1 MLKITTIRE
10 SDTTIIKLEGRLAGP
25 WIEELERVWNEVVQ
39 YGSMAIDL
47 SDVTFVSSEGRQLLK
62 SMHGQGVELRSRS
75 LLTQFII
82 GQIKNTSNG
91 DCSTRDG
98 GSSGITR

>member
-1 MLKITTIRE
+1 LLKITTIRE